1 MEDRILVEVDRKLVG
16 LVLMDWS
23 NVGVDKLVV
32 EDRLVVD
39 GGVGKG
45 LLNQEP
51 DNQDRT
57 LSHPTYLKINV
68 KLNTINIHIHIIQ
81 ILHLQFLPSLV
92 LQ

>member
-16 LVLMDWS
+16 MDMGLDLMDWS
-23 NVGVDKLVV
+23 NVGVDELVV
-32 EDRLVVD
+32 EDILVVD

-57 LSHPTYLKINV
+57 LSHLTYLKIM
-68 KLNTINIHIHIIQ
+68 
-81 ILHLQFLPSLV
+81 
-92 LQ
+92 

>member
-1 MEDRILVEVDRKLVG
+1 MEDRILVEVDRKLVGMDMG

-45 LLNQEP
+45 VVEP
-51 DNQDRT
+51 GTR
-57 LSHPTYLKINV
+57 
-68 KLNTINIHIHIIQ
+68 
-81 ILHLQFLPSLV
+81 
-92 LQ
+92 

>member
-16 LVLMDWS
+16 MDMGLFLMDWS

-45 LLNQEP
+45 VVEP
-51 DNQDRT
+51 GTR
-57 LSHPTYLKINV
+57 
-68 KLNTINIHIHIIQ
+68 
-81 ILHLQFLPSLV
+81 
-92 LQ
+92 